1 MNPEGSHFTL
11 CPLQVLGFD
20 FCPGCGLGRS
30 CALLLNGQLEDSFY
44 RHPMGIFAIPVI
56 VFRIIQLLRD
66 RFFMDPKSNVMHNMS
81 V

>member
-11 CPLQVLGFD
+11 CPLQLLGFD

-30 CALLLNGQLEDSFY
+30 CALLLNGQFEDSFY
-44 RHPMGIFAIPVI
+44 MHPMGIFSIPVI
-56 VFRIIQLLRD
+56 VFRIIQLLRNRFLVD
-66 RFFMDPKSNVMHNMS
+66 RKSYVMQNMS